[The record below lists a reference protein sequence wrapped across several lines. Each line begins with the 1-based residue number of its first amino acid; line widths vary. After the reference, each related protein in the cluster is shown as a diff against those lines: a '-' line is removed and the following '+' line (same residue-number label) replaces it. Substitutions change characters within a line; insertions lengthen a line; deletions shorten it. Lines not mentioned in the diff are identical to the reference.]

1 VALTFDHGSKI
12 TALFTISSMM
22 PCCVF
27 VFSTCSPCYGGQ
39 KRSVAVWFKG
49 GITRTEQQGKF
60 ALY

>member
-1 VALTFDHGSKI
+1 
-12 TALFTISSMM
+12 MM

-27 VFSTCSPCYGGQ
+27 VFSTCSTCYGGQ

-49 GITRTEQQGKF
+49 GITRTEQQGKL